1 MEKSCMS
8 NQPHKAVQAH
18 GLNSAIR
25 ALHDELKSLV
35 LTCAPEFPK
44 DVRGGLK
51 FVADIVDLQG
61 MVGSYNKQ
69 VLVLLFHSAASVEST
84 SPVLARATS
93 FIRPWKERGRL
104 SNKESRSENEID
116 TAVRKRMSSVLQKM
130 LPLGEEELLTL
141 NRNEDIP
148 ELLYYLST
156 VEQALCWYAG
166 RCLARMNGELAKMEM

>member
-1 MEKSCMS
+1 MS
-8 NQPHKAVQAH
+8 NHPYNAVRAR

-51 FVADIVDLQG
+51 FVADVVDLQG
-61 MVGSYNKQ
+61 MVASYNKQ
-69 VLVLLFHSAASVEST
+69 VLVLLFQSATSLEATSSV
-84 SPVLARATS
+84 LGRATC
-93 FIRPWKERGRL
+93 FIRPWKERGKL

-116 TAVRKRMSSVLQKM
+116 KAVRKRVSLLLRKM
-130 LPLGEEELLTL
+130 FPLGEEQLQAL

-166 RCLARMNGELAKMEM
+166 RCLARMTGELSKMET